1 MAWLDPRNAIT
12 PPGLARRIRAAVH
25 HLDARDPVVA
35 DLIARFGVYE
45 MRTTRNHFQVMLE
58 TVISQQLS
66 TRAAASIY
74 RRLADALCA
83 GRTPRPR
90 DVLEAGDG
98 VLRRAG
104 LSRAKVRYVRGIAE
118 VFASRH
124 ARPSALARASDEEV
138 MRRLTGI
145 EGVGEWSA
153 HMFLIFAL
161 ARLDVFPAGD
171 LGLRKAM
178 AARYGLRGTPSAA
191 RLAHIAERWR
201 PYRTVGTLY
210 LWQSYD
216 GV

>member
-1 MAWLDPRNAIT
+1 MAWLDSRNATT
-12 PPGLARRIRAAVH
+12 PPGLARRIRAAVR
-25 HLDARDPVVA
+25 HLRARDPVVA
-35 DLIARFGVYE
+35 GLIARFGVYDLQ
-45 MRTTRNHFQVMLE
+45 TTRNHFQVMLE

-74 RRLADALCA
+74 RRLSEALCA

-90 DVLEAGDG
+90 DVLDAGDG

-104 LSRAKVRYVRGIAE
+104 LSRAKVRYVRSLAE
-118 VFASRH
+118 TFASGR
-124 ARPSALARASDEEV
+124 ARPSALARASDGEV
-138 MRRLTGI
+138 MRRLMAI
-145 EGVGEWSA
+145 DGVGEWSA

-178 AARYGLRGTPSAA
+178 AAQYGLRGTPSAA
-191 RLAHIAERWR
+191 RLAHIAARWR

-210 LWQSYD
+210 LWQSYN